1 MKTIINLADCA
12 PQQTPILLDVAEW
25 SIDKDFI
32 PALRARL
39 QIDVQTM
46 GEIYL
51 DFSDFENVNHL
62 HEIIMENIL
71 QLLIELDILQRVTY
85 INLPYAFY
93 DYLRRRCDAK
103 IVIATRLENKR

>member
-1 MKTIINLADCA
+1 MKTIINIADYA
-12 PQQTPILLDVAEW
+12 PCNMPKLLDVTEW

-39 QIDVQTM
+39 QKEVQTI

-51 DFSDFENVNHL
+51 DFSKFENVNHT
-62 HEIIMENIL
+62 HEVVMESIL
-71 QLLIELDILQRVTY
+71 LLLIELGILSRITY

-93 DYLRRRCDAK
+93 DYLRRRCDSD
-103 IVIATRLENKR
+103 IVLAARMENK